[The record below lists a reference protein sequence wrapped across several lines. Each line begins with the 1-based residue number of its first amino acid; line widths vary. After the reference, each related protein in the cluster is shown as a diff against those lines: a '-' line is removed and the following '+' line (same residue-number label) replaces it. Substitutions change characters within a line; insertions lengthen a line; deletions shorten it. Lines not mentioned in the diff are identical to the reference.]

1 MRGTVAKAIRQ
12 AVRVTEKQHLYKATK
27 RNHNKLNNPQQ
38 PKLKLSKRQQRLKAK
53 QDAATN

>member
-1 MRGTVAKAIRQ
+1 MRGTVAKSIREAIR
-12 AVRVTEKQHLYKATK
+12 VTGKYGLYKEAK

-53 QDAATN
+53 QDATTN